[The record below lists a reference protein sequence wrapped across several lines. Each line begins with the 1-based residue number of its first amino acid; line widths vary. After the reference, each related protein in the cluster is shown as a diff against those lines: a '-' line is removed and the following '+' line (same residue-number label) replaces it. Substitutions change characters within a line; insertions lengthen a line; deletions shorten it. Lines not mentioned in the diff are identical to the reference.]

1 MNILSAT
8 RILLLF
14 FGMLSFGSF
23 AQKSKKAYQQGEFL
37 YQNGEYR
44 EAINFFKAAVDADPE
59 NIDATFLLGDCYL
72 KLNEAGTSLT
82 YLMRAFELNE
92 DCNDEIRYMLG
103 LAMQETEKFDD
114 AIKMFNEFLDKNK
127 NPSDIANRETN
138 NRINEC
144 KVAKTLI
151 ENPVKAKIDNLGP
164 VVNTQFPDYT
174 PVITADESVLMFTS
188 RRDGNIGGVKEPYR
202 NANELFDREDIYQS
216 NKMDGKWSAPLNLGK
231 PVNTSEHDAI
241 VALSPDGNTMFLYKA
256 VGEGDLYYSKKTSK
270 SWTKPESLG
279 SNINSKYAETSVS
292 VTADG
297 KTIFFSS
304 NRPGG
309 FGGFDIYKAER
320 KENGRYDRP
329 ENLGPTINTSDD
341 DDSPFIHPDG
351 VSLYFSSK
359 GHATMG
365 GFDIFRTFLDSTGGW
380 SQPENMGSPIN
391 TTKDDIYFVLSADN
405 KHGYYSSEKAGGYG
419 KSDCYI
425 ITMPTREIDIVAEKT
440 EVKKFN
446 FEQSNS
452 GTPKMVLQVATQKTF
467 NPITIFKGKVF
478 DELTKQPLETE
489 ISIVDNVTGEKVS
502 DVTSGADGSF
512 LIVLNSGKNYGI
524 AVVKKGYLFHSE
536 NFDLPP
542 SSDYQEV
549 EKEVLLKK
557 AALGTR
563 IVLRNIFFDFNKST
577 LRKEST
583 KELERLMG
591 ILKENPTLKVEIA
604 GHTDNVGSAEYNNK
618 LSEDRAHTVV
628 DYLVDNGIDKKRL
641 TFAGY
646 GFAKPMTT
654 NDTEIG
660 RQLNRRTEFEIK
672 GI

>member
-1 MNILSAT
+1 MLSKT
-8 RILLLF
+8 RILILL
-14 FGMLSFGSF
+14 LSFLSCSIY
-23 AQKSKKAYQQGEFL
+23 AQKSKKAYLQGEFL
-37 YQNGEYR
+37 YRNAEYR
-44 EAINFFKAAVDADPE
+44 EAINFLKAAVDADPG

-127 NPSDIANRETN
+127 NPSDLANRETN

-164 VVNTQFPDYT
+164 VINNQFPEYT

-216 NKMDGKWSAPLNLGK
+216 NKMDGKWSQPLNLGK
-231 PVNTSEHDAI
+231 PINTAEHDAI
-241 VALSPDGNTMFLYKA
+241 VALSPDGNTMFLYKSS
-256 VGEGDLYYSKKTSK
+256 GDGDLYYSKKTAK
-270 SWTKPESLG
+270 GWMKPESLG
-279 SNINSKYAETSVS
+279 SNINSKYSETAVS

-297 KTIFFSS
+297 KTIYFSS

-309 FGGFDIYKAER
+309 FGGFDIFKAER
-320 KENGRYDRP
+320 KENGRYDKP

-341 DDSPFIHPDG
+341 DDSPFIHSDG

-365 GFDIFRTFLDSTGGW
+365 GFDIFRTSLDSTGAW
-380 SQPENMGSPIN
+380 TQPENMGFPIN

-419 KSDCYI
+419 KSDCYM
-425 ITMPTREIDIVAEKT
+425 ITMPTREIDVVLEK
-440 EVKKFN
+440 EAPKKFN
-446 FEQSNS
+446 FDQSNS
-452 GTPKMVLQVATQKTF
+452 GTPKMVLQLANQKTF

-478 DELTKQPLETE
+478 DDLTKQPLESD
-489 ISIVDNVTGEKVS
+489 ISIVDNVTGEKIS
-502 DVTSGADGSF
+502 DITSGADGSF
-512 LIVLNSGKNYGI
+512 LIVLTSGKNYGI

-549 EKEVLLKK
+549 ERDLFLKK

-563 IVLRNIFFDFNKST
+563 IVLRNIFFDFDKST

-583 KELERLMG
+583 KELERLQG

-604 GHTDNVGSAEYNNK
+604 GHTDNVGSAEYNQK

-628 DYLVDNGIDKKRL
+628 DYLVENGIDKKRL
-641 TFAGY
+641 TYAGY
-646 GFAKPMTT
+646 GLSKPMTS
-654 NDTEIG
+654 NDTDKG

>member
-1 MNILSAT
+1 MSKFRFLFLVLLLLSA
-8 RILLLF
+8 I
-14 FGMLSFGSF
+14 SVSSF
-23 AQKSKKAYQQGEFL
+23 AQKSRKAYQQGELL

-44 EAINFFKAAVDADPE
+44 EAINFLKASVDADPN

-72 KLNEAGTSLT
+72 KLNEASTSLA
-82 YLMRAFELNE
+82 YLMKAFELNE

-103 LAMQETEKFDD
+103 LAMQETGKFDD

-127 NPSDIANRETN
+127 NPNDIANRETN

-144 KVAKTLI
+144 QVAKTLLG
-151 ENPVKAKIDNLGP
+151 NPVKAKIDNLGP
-164 VVNTQFPDYT
+164 VVNTQFPEYT
-174 PVITADESVLMFTS
+174 PVITADESVMMFTS
-188 RRDGNIGGVKEPYR
+188 RRDGNLGGVKETYR

-216 NKMDGKWSAPLNLGK
+216 NKMDGKWGPPVNVGK
-231 PVNTSEHDAI
+231 PINTSEHDAI

-256 VGEGDLYYSKKTSK
+256 VGEGDLYYCKKSSKG
-270 SWTKPESLG
+270 WTKPESLG
-279 SNINSKYAETSVS
+279 SNINSKYSETSISVS
-292 VTADG
+292 ADG
-297 KTIFFSS
+297 KFLYFSS

-309 FGGFDIYKAER
+309 FGGFDIFRSER
-320 KENGRYDRP
+320 LENGRYDKP

-365 GFDIFRTFLDSTGGW
+365 GYDIFRTSLDSTGGW
-380 SQPENMGSPIN
+380 TQPENLGYPIN

-405 KHGYYSSEKAGGYG
+405 KHGYYSSEKPGGYG
-419 KSDCYI
+419 TSDCYL
-425 ITMPTREIDIVAEKT
+425 ITMPTREIIDIAEK
-440 EVKKFN
+440 EAPKKFN

-452 GTPKMVLQVATQKTF
+452 ATTKLVLQVAEQKTI

-478 DELTKQPLETE
+478 DDLTKKPLESDIFIT
-489 ISIVDNVTGEKVS
+489 NNATGEKLTDIVS
-502 DVTSGADGSF
+502 SADGSF
-512 LIVLNSGKNYGI
+512 LIVLSSGKNYGI
-524 AVVKKGYLFHSE
+524 AVMKQGYLFHSE

-542 SSDYQEV
+542 SSDYQEI
-549 EKEVLLKK
+549 EKDIYLKK

-563 IVLRNIFFDFNKST
+563 IVLRNIFFDFDKST
-577 LRKEST
+577 IRKESA
-583 KELERLMG
+583 KELERLFTV
-591 ILKENPTLKVEIA
+591 LKENPTLKVEIS
-604 GHTDNVGSAEYNNK
+604 GHTDNVGSADYNQK
-618 LSEDRAHTVV
+618 LSQDRSQSVV
-628 DYLVDNGIDKKRL
+628 NYLIEKGIDKKQL

-646 GFAKPMTT
+646 GFSRPLIS
-654 NDTEIG
+654 NDTEKG